1 MDRLAK
7 LKELEEKLRQG
18 LDECDTDKLPSMARQ
33 YRETLREIDEI
44 EGLKGNNDDI
54 SSILQRRQTDGKPGA
69 VRKKGS

>member
-1 MDRLAK
+1 MDRLQK
-7 LKELEEKLRQG
+7 LKDLEEKLRQG

-69 VRKKGS
+69 VRKGSS